1 MGARTVLAS
10 ATARRQWRALI
21 GLAALLAIGLGVSLA
36 ATAVA
41 ARTERAYDAYL
52 DRADVGDVVV
62 NPALATRRAAAIIA
76 ETPGVRSVVSDD
88 LLTATLDD
96 GEPRTQAQ
104 VDSGFV
110 QLRTSDNGRYV
121 TQDRP
126 VILAGRMAQ
135 EGAEAVVSRETAE
148 LFDLEV
154 GDELPIAFWR
164 TSYNTPGGARQD
176 DLVEPLGRERVRVVG
191 IAAFADEVLE
201 DPLYPRVR
209 VVVTD
214 DVGGPYTCDL
224 GDLTQMDVTSPAEL
238 LAAVPQDCA
247 LSYRY
252 SSLIVDGGPE
262 RASVITERLTD
273 AFNEEN
279 ERLPVVARE
288 ADVGYLVLPTFTN
301 DEREA
306 MSRALAPGV
315 TSLRA
320 FGLAA
325 AAGTIVVVLLLA
337 YRLARR
343 SSRDALVW
351 RQIGAGRSVR
361 ITGVTAPLLVAVLL
375 GAAGAGAVGWL
386 GSSGGAVGSAA
397 LVEPGDVAHL
407 PFDVALLDLGV
418 SLVLLIAGSLA
429 IGTAVTAPTAVRVT
443 VRRPVFVG
451 FGRRLPPASD
461 LGVRAATTG
470 PSAVVLLVGGIA
482 AVTMVSATAVFTVN
496 LTTLI
501 DDPTRY
507 GWPWDATVMVGF
519 GYGGS
524 DDEAIVEALDRDDI
538 ESWGFAALTPVT
550 MADRTVAGIGA
561 RQGFDQLGTPVLRGR
576 YPTGADE
583 VAVGR
588 QTFEELDLE
597 IGDEVEV
604 SSFYGEGTATI
615 SGVVVLPALGPY
627 GANRAE
633 SGRGALLGESFY
645 ASLVATAESDAGLEP
660 GSLEATG
667 LTSVV
672 AIEVAD
678 GVDPAELLTDLG
690 DRRSWDRNGFESHPV
705 SSPVR
710 PSALDE
716 AAALRGVPL
725 ALGGVLAAT
734 MAGGL
739 ALGVAIATQAR
750 RRELALLRALGCSA
764 RDLRRSVRWH
774 ALSVV
779 AGALVVGL
787 PLGVAAGRTATRAFL
802 ADLGVADVVTIP
814 VVSLVGVA
822 LVAALAALLASI
834 GPARSAAA
842 MPTSTGASG

>member
-1 MGARTVLAS
+1 MGALTVLAR
-10 ATARRQWRALI
+10 TMARQQWRPLI
-21 GLAALLAIGLGVSLA
+21 GLAALLALGLGVSLA
-36 ATAVA
+36 ALAVA

-62 NPALATRRAAAIIA
+62 NPALATDRAAGIIA
-76 ETPGVRSVVSDD
+76 ETPGVQSVVSDD
-88 LLTATLDD
+88 VLTASLDD

-110 QLRTSDNGRYV
+110 QVRVSDNGRYV

-126 VILAGRMAQ
+126 VMLDGRMARD
-135 EGAEAVVSRETAE
+135 GAEAVASRETAE
-148 LFDLEV
+148 RFDLEV

-176 DLVEPLGRERVRVVG
+176 ELVEPLGRERVTVVG
-191 IAAFADEVLE
+191 IAVFADEVLE
-201 DPLYPRVR
+201 DRLYPRVR

-214 DVGGPYTCDL
+214 DVGGPYTCDI
-224 GDLTQMDVTSPAEL
+224 GDLAALEVDRPDEL

-252 SSLIVDGGPE
+252 SSLVVDGGPE
-262 RASVITERLTD
+262 AAPEITERLTD
-273 AFNEEN
+273 AFNVEN
-279 ERLPVVARE
+279 ERLPDVARE
-288 ADVGYLVLPTFTN
+288 ADVAYLVLPTFTN
-301 DEREA
+301 DERLA
-306 MSRALAPGV
+306 ISRALAPGV

-325 AAGTIVVVLLLA
+325 AVGTVVLVLLVA

-343 SSRDALVW
+343 TRRDAVVW
-351 RQIGAGRSVR
+351 RQIGASRGARVG
-361 ITGVTAPLLVAVLL
+361 GVVAPLAVAVLL
-375 GAAGAGAVGWL
+375 GAGGGVAVGWL
-386 GSSGGAVGSAA
+386 GASGGAVGSAA
-397 LVEPGDVAHL
+397 LVEPDDVGHL
-407 PFDVALLDLGV
+407 PLDVALVGLGV
-418 SLVLLIAGSLA
+418 ALVLLIAGCLA
-429 IGTAVTAPTAVRVT
+429 IGTVITAPTAARGPI
-443 VRRPVFVG
+443 RRPAFVG
-451 FGRRLPPASD
+451 LGRRLPPASD

-470 PSAVVLLVGGIA
+470 PSAVVLLVGGVV
-482 AVTMVSATAVFTVN
+482 AVSMVSATAVFTAN
-496 LTTLI
+496 LTALL
-501 DDPTRY
+501 DEPERY
-507 GWPWDATVMVGF
+507 GWPWDATVLVGF

-538 ESWGFAALTPVT
+538 ERWGFAALSPVT
-550 MADRTVAGIGA
+550 MEGRTVAGIGA

-576 YPTGADE
+576 YPAGPGE
-583 VAVGR
+583 IAVGR
-588 QTFEELDLE
+588 QTFEELDLA

-604 SSFYGEGTATI
+604 SSYYADGTATI
-615 SGVVVLPALGPY
+615 AGVVVLPSIGPY
-627 GANRAE
+627 GSNRAE
-633 SGRGALLGESFY
+633 SGRGALLGAPFLAE
-645 ASLVATAESDAGLEP
+645 LVAKAESDAGLEP

-667 LTSVV
+667 LTSLV
-672 AIEVAD
+672 AIQAAE
-678 GVDPAELLTDLG
+678 GVDPADLLNDLG
-690 DRRSWDRNGFESHPV
+690 DRRSWDRSGFESHPV

-725 ALGGVLAAT
+725 ALGGLLAAT

-739 ALGVAIATQAR
+739 ALGVAIATHAR

-787 PLGVAAGRTATRAFL
+787 PLGIAAGRTATSVFL
-802 ADLGVADVVTIP
+802 AELGVADIVTIP
-814 VVSLVGVA
+814 VASLVVVA
-822 LVAALAALLASI
+822 FVATVAALLASI
-834 GPARSAAA
+834 GPARTAAA
-842 MPTSTGASG
+842 TPVSTGTTG